1 MPRFYFEVAR
11 AAFRRQMIY
20 RWANVSGLVTNIFFG
35 AIISAVFIAVF
46 QSRHLAAGY
55 TIRDTLRYWWM
66 AQSLVMVILPFG
78 WFDLMLT
85 IRTGE
90 VASDLSKPC
99 DFYWYW
105 FSREAGRDVYFL
117 LFRAVPTYLA
127 GMLLFGIGVPGGP
140 VDWIAYVPSLAIGA
154 ASGIAFRVLY
164 NLVAFW
170 ILEARAVGGI
180 AQVLAHFFT
189 GLYVPIAFFPPLL
202 AAVSAWLP
210 FNALENVPVEVVLG
224 KVSGANLAME
234 LARQALWL
242 VALTLAA
249 RGLAAVA
256 ARRVI
261 VQGG

>member
-1 MPRFYFEVAR
+1 MFRFYVEVAR
-11 AAFRRQMIY
+11 AAYRRQLIY
-20 RWANVSGLVTNIFFG
+20 RWANLAGLVTNIFFG

-46 QSRHLAAGY
+46 QSRNVAAGY

-66 AQSLVMVILPFG
+66 AQALIMVVLPFG

-90 VASDLSKPC
+90 VAADLSKPC

-105 FSREAGRDVYFL
+105 FSREVGRDVYFF

-127 GMLLFGIGVPGGP
+127 GMLLFGLGVPGG
-140 VDWIAYVPSLAIGA
+140 VAQWLAYIPSLAIGA

-170 ILEARAVGGI
+170 ILEARAVGGMV
-180 AQVLAHFFT
+180 QVVAHFFT
-189 GLYVPIAFFPPLL
+189 GLYVPIAFLPPAL
-202 AAVSAWLP
+202 AAVAAWLP
-210 FNALENVPVEVVLG
+210 FNGLENVPVEVVLG
-224 KVSGANLAME
+224 KVSGGGLALE
-234 LARQALWL
+234 LARQLLWL

-249 RGLAAVA
+249 RAVATRA